1 MITNPFHYGKPVT
14 DPDHFFGRRREIE
27 QIVTRLQNVACE
39 SSSIVGERR
48 IGKTSLL
55 QRFLSPAA
63 LERHGFTSEYVFVYL
78 SFEGFSHITPT
89 RFWQWVLEELE
100 PKTENTQL
108 REQIALIRQAD
119 MVDLFEVRRLFDQ
132 FTRKGLRIVFLFDE
146 FEYVIRNKN
155 FDADF
160 YGGLRHLAT
169 NYNLALVTSSSRE
182 LIYYCH
188 SAEIAG
194 SPFFNIFANITLKP
208 FTQEEACL
216 LIKEY
221 LEGTPVSFSREDVAW
236 LLHIAGCHP
245 YFLQIAGFFMFDAY
259 TREEYAGPEKVD
271 RRRKYVEER
280 FEENAIPNF
289 VYYWGHSENGEK
301 ITLAALALQSK
312 RYPHRTITADDLKR
326 LYTQVESAL
335 SPLIK
340 RSLVVEHDAGY
351 HLFSPVFQEWII
363 GELTDVSVESEM
375 TLEQWL
381 EDYQRKLVER
391 VYERTRE
398 VISRVNP
405 KYWEVVGRWLSNS
418 KNREQVA
425 ELFAWLF
432 RTK

>member
-27 QIVTRLQNVACE
+27 QIVTRLQNVSCE

-55 QRFLSPAA
+55 QHFLSPAA
-63 LERHGFTSEYVFVYL
+63 LERHGFTPEYVFGYL
-78 SFEGFSHITPT
+78 SFEGFSHITPIQ
-89 RFWQWVLEELE
+89 FWRWVLEELE
-100 PKTENTQL
+100 PKIEDEQL
-108 REQIALIRQAD
+108 KGQVRVVRQAD
-119 MVDLFEVRRLFDQ
+119 TVDLFAIRRLFDHL
-132 FTRKGLRIVFLFDE
+132 TRKGLRVVLLFDE

-245 YFLQIAGFFMFDAY
+245 YFLQIAGFFLFDAY

-289 VYYWGHSENGEK
+289 VYYWGHSENGKK

-312 RYPHRTITADDLKR
+312 RYPDRTITADDLKR

-340 RSLVVEHDAGY
+340 RSLVVEHDVGY

-363 GELTDVSVESEM
+363 GELTDVSAESEM

-381 EDYQRKLVER
+381 QDYQKKLVER

-398 VISRVNP
+398 VISGVNP
-405 KYWEVVGRWLSNS
+405 KYWEIVGRWLSDS

>member
-27 QIVTRLQNVACE
+27 QIVTRLQNVSCE

-89 RFWQWVLEELE
+89 RFWQWVLEEME
-100 PKTENTQL
+100 PKIKDEQL
-108 REQIALIRQAD
+108 RGQIAALRQAD
-119 MVDLFEVRRLFDQ
+119 AIDLFEVRRLFDHL
-132 FTRKGLRIVFLFDE
+132 TRKGLRVVPLFDE

-155 FDADF
+155 FDTDF

-208 FTQEEACL
+208 FTHEEACL

-221 LEGTPVSFSREDVAW
+221 LEGTPVSFSRDDMVW
-236 LLHIAGCHP
+236 ILHLAGCHP
-245 YFLQIAGFFMFDAY
+245 YFLQIAGFFLFDAC
-259 TREEYAGPEKVD
+259 TRGEYAKPENME

-280 FEENAIPNF
+280 FEENAVPNF
-289 VYYWGHSENGEK
+289 VYYWGHSENDEK

-312 RYPHRTITADDLKR
+312 RYPDRTIGTDDLKR
-326 LYTQVESAL
+326 LYTQAELAL
-335 SPLIK
+335 SPLVK
-340 RSLVVEHDAGY
+340 RSLVIERGEGY
-351 HLFSPVFQEWII
+351 RIFSPVFRKWII
-363 GELTDVSVESEM
+363 GELTDISVEGEM

-381 EDYQRKLVER
+381 EDYEKKLVER
-391 VYERTRE
+391 IYERTRE

-405 KYWEVVGRWLSNS
+405 KYWEIVGRWLSDS